1 MKYLNELNTGGST
14 KHSRVKKKKF
24 NLGSIFCRKSYLN
37 KLQKNKVKMRVWLE
51 DLPLFLLAA
60 YVPLSVIYSFSAL
73 QAVLFLMGLFI
84 LRTQVGG

>member
-1 MKYLNELNTGGST
+1 
-14 KHSRVKKKKF
+14 
-24 NLGSIFCRKSYLN
+24 
-37 KLQKNKVKMRVWLE
+37 LQKNKVKMRVWLE